1 MQNTPPAHEAGA
13 ADRPPAPVRGTQRDG
28 TRPALHARLR
38 PLARTLHDDA
48 SLRTMRALLAEA
60 DVRVDG
66 ARPWDMLIHDPRT
79 AARILARG
87 SLGLGESYMDG
98 WWDCAQLDGLIA
110 RILAARLDE
119 KVGTGAL
126 VVQGLRARLFNL
138 QNLRRSWQVGEAHYD
153 LGNDFFEAMLDP
165 SLAYTC
171 GYWAHADNLADAQTA
186 KLDLI
191 CRKLGLAP
199 GMRLLDIGCGW
210 GSLMKFAAERY
221 GVSCVG
227 LTISREQAAHGQQR
241 CAGLPV
247 SFRLEDYRQFNHDG
261 SERFERIASV
271 GMFEHVGAK
280 NHRAF
285 FEMARRSITD
295 DGLFLLHTIGKNLR
309 RTPTDPWI
317 DRYIFPN
324 GDLPALG
331 QIADAAEDFFII
343 EDVHNFGADYDR
355 TLMAWHANFE
365 AAWPRFAARYGERFR
380 RMWRYYLLA
389 CAGTFRARTNQ
400 LWQIVLSPR
409 GVVGGYRRPE

>member
-1 MQNTPPAHEAGA
+1 MQNTPPAPETGAARPAPGAGA
-13 ADRPPAPVRGTQRDG
+13 ARDG
-28 TRPALHARLR
+28 TSPALRARLR
-38 PLARTLHDDA
+38 PLAQALHDDA
-48 SLRTMRALLAEA
+48 ALRAVAALLTEA
-60 DVRVDG
+60 DVGVDG

-79 AARILARG
+79 ADRILARG

-98 WWDCAQLDGLIA
+98 GWDCAQLDGFIA

-119 KVGTGAL
+119 KVGASAL
-126 VVQGLRARLFNL
+126 RVQGLRARLFNL
-138 QNLRRSWQVGEAHYD
+138 QNLRRTWQVGEAHYD
-153 LGNDFFEAMLDP
+153 LGNDFFAAMLDP

-171 GYWAHADNLADAQTA
+171 GYWADADNLAAAQTA

-191 CRKLGLAP
+191 CRKLGLGS
-199 GMRLLDIGCGW
+199 GMRLLDIGCGG

-221 GVSCVG
+221 GVECVG

-247 SFRLEDYRQFNHDG
+247 SFRLSDYRQFNHGG

-285 FEMARRSITD
+285 FEVARRSIED

-355 TLMAWHANFE
+355 TLMAWHASFE
-365 AAWPRFAARYGERFR
+365 AAWPRFAAHYGERFR

-409 GVVGGYRRPE
+409 GVAGGYRRPA